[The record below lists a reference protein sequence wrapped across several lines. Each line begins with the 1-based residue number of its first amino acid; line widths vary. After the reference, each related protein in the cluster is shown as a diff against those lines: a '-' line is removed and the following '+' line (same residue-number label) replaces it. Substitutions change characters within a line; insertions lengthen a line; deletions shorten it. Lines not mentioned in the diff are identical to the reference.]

1 MPGLQKHSP
10 STVIGALKSVNCL
23 THNVTWD
30 GQPVYANEIAANFK
44 WVQDYD
50 HGDYSNGH
58 ETSISDPFLLL
69 VAQVFRLRITL
80 DVENKTNRKR
90 YSTILDIMADTRDAS
105 LVASFKSA
113 LPIHSSAA
121 TAAPYLLI
129 KSRTVKHGPTIHK
142 WRTCTSRARQ
152 PYFQLARIAR
162 YLAAPAACRRVN
174 RLLRFQSWPTAFSDM
189 MYTSPLSS
197 STSNAAPTALLR

>member
-1 MPGLQKHSP
+1 MSCFWTALCAKVPGLQKHSP

-30 GQPVYANEIAANFK
+30 GQPLHANEIAANFK

-80 DVENKTNRKR
+80 AYTGPVW
-90 YSTILDIMADTRDAS
+90 RDGKK
-105 LVASFKSA
+105 VGEVVTTHTFC
-113 LPIHSSAA
+113 
-121 TAAPYLLI
+121 
-129 KSRTVKHGPTIHK
+129 HK
-142 WRTCTSRARQ
+142 DAR
-152 PYFQLARIAR
+152 PDDE
-162 YLAAPAACRRVN
+162 V
-174 RLLRFQSWPTAFSDM
+174 RFHTTLGHFA
-189 MYTSPLSS
+189 
-197 STSNAAPTALLR
+197 